1 MTDIEERNSN
11 NDLEEQ
17 FKIEDI
23 EEIHKSMIDSLDKT
37 NNLPKYQIENNP
49 NYNYNSNAIIK
60 INKQENKDYLIESN
74 EILENTFEFND
85 FYNLEKES
93 NNNEN
98 KSEGPINLIEFN
110 RNNLV
115 LNEKALNL
123 LKSIKEDLIIVSII
137 GKARNGKSYLMN
149 LLLNNEQSQYPGN
162 GFEISSKLSSCTRGI
177 WLWDTPRRKPNL
189 SSKIIFID
197 SEGTSSIDL
206 STKTYDSKIFVLI
219 VLISSLLFI
228 IQIVILMNNL

>member
-149 LLLNNEQSQYPGN
+149 LLLNNE
-162 GFEISSKLSSCTRGI
+162 
-177 WLWDTPRRKPNL
+177 
-189 SSKIIFID
+189 
-197 SEGTSSIDL
+197 
-206 STKTYDSKIFVLI
+206 
-219 VLISSLLFI
+219 
-228 IQIVILMNNL
+228 